1 MRVRAARRM
10 RDASAPSRQ
19 ADAGARE
26 TGKRKTAERA
36 QMERIGMVGLG
47 LMGHGIAK
55 NLLAKGHA
63 LSFKA
68 HRNRAQLADLLAAG
82 AREVQTLAELAEASD
97 IVILC
102 VTGSPEV
109 EATLDVGL
117 LAATRAGQLIVDCS
131 TAEPDSTARLRA
143 ACEARGVRFVD
154 APLARTPKEAEEGRL
169 NTMVGADAADFA
181 RLQPVLKAF
190 CENVIH
196 VGPPGSGHVL
206 KLINNFLALSI
217 AASTA
222 EAFAA
227 AAKAGLP
234 LAKLVEVI
242 SAGGVSSGV
251 FRMIAEGAAR
261 GDFAGMKFTI
271 ANGRKDMSYYTHMT
285 ERLGVPSFVG
295 EAVHQSLVQAAALG
309 LGPRFMPSLIE
320 AQEELNK
327 FKIVER

>member
-1 MRVRAARRM
+1 
-10 RDASAPSRQ
+10 
-19 ADAGARE
+19 
-26 TGKRKTAERA
+26 
-36 QMERIGMVGLG
+36 MERIGFIGLG
-47 LMGHGIAK
+47 LMGHGMAK
-55 NLLAKGHA
+55 NLLAKGYP

-68 HRNRAQLADLLAAG
+68 HRNRANLADLLAAG
-82 AREVQTLAELAEASD
+82 AREVAELTDVAQASD
-97 IVILC
+97 IVFVC
-102 VTGSPEV
+102 VTGSPQV
-109 EATLDVGL
+109 EAVLNGGL
-117 LAATRAGQLIVDCS
+117 LEGSRKGAMIVDCS
-131 TAEPDSTARLRA
+131 TAEPDSTTRLRE
-143 ACEARGVRFVD
+143 ACAARGVTFVD

-169 NTMVGADAADFA
+169 NTMVGASDADFA
-181 RLQPVLKAF
+181 RLAPVMKAF

-217 AASTA
+217 ATSTA

-251 FRMIAEGAAR
+251 FRMIGEGAAR
-261 GDFAGMKFTI
+261 GDFTGMKFTI

-285 ERLGVPSFVG
+285 ETLGVASFVG

-309 LGPRFMPSLIE
+309 YGPKFMPSLIE
-320 AQEELNK
+320 AQEKLND
-327 FKIVER
+327 FSIVTRSTSA

>member
-1 MRVRAARRM
+1 
-10 RDASAPSRQ
+10 
-19 ADAGARE
+19 
-26 TGKRKTAERA
+26 
-36 QMERIGMVGLG
+36 MERIGFIGLG
-47 LMGHGIAK
+47 MMGHGMAK
-55 NLLAKGHA
+55 NLLAKGYP
-63 LSFKA
+63 LSFTV

-82 AREVQTLAELAEASD
+82 AREVATPAALAQASD

-102 VTGSPEV
+102 VTGSREV
-109 EATLDVGL
+109 EAIVGGGL
-117 LAATRAGQLIVDCS
+117 LEASRSGLMIVDCS
-131 TAEPDSTARLRA
+131 TAEPDSTTRLRA
-143 ACEARGVRFVD
+143 ACAERGVRYVD

-169 NTMVGADAADFA
+169 NTMVGAEEADFA
-181 RLQPVLKAF
+181 RLAPVLKAF

-227 AAKAGLP
+227 ASKAGLP

-242 SAGGVSSGV
+242 SAGGVNSGV
-251 FRMIAEGAAR
+251 FRMIAEGASR
-261 GDFAGMKFTI
+261 GDFAGMKFSI

-285 ERLGVPSFVG
+285 ESLGVASFIG

-309 LGPRFMPSLIE
+309 FGPRFIPSLIE
-320 AQEELNK
+320 AQEQLNN
-327 FKIVER
+327 FKIVAR